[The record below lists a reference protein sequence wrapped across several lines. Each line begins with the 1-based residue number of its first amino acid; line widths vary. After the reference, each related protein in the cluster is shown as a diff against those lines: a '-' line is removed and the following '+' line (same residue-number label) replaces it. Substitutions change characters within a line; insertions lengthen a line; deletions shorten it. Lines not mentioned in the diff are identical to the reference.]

1 VPGPARTRPWL
12 LSWHAP
18 PGGDDEPRIDVCP
31 QTSPQAAAAVRGAVW
46 DNAELTHYDCLVR
59 FDVLL
64 LPIAM
69 DGLYTLLGLDR

>member
-1 VPGPARTRPWL
+1 M
-12 LSWHAP
+12 
-18 PGGDDEPRIDVCP
+18 
-31 QTSPQAAAAVRGAVW
+31 RGAVW